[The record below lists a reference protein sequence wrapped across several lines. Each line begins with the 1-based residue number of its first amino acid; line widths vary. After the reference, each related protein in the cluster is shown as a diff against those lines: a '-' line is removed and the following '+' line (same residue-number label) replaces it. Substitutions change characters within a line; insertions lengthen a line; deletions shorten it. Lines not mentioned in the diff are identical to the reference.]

1 MPLILIFI
9 LVPSLELYLLIKL
22 GGIIG
27 AGWTILLVLVTA
39 VLGGLLLQQQG
50 LSTWARAQRSLN
62 HGEIPATEMF
72 EGVIL
77 LVGGVLLLTPG
88 LLTDAVGVLCLLPPS
103 RRLMVAMVLRR
114 VTVRQARQQSAG
126 RVLDGEYRRE
136 E

>member
-22 GGIIG
+22 GGVIG
-27 AGWTILLVLVTA
+27 AGWTLLLVLVTA
-39 VLGGLLLQQQG
+39 ILGGLLLQQQG
-50 LSTWARAQRSLN
+50 LSTWARAQKSLS

-88 LLTDAVGVLCLLPPS
+88 LLTDAVGLLCLLPFS
-103 RRLMVAMVLRR
+103 RKLMVAMVLRR
-114 VTVRQARQQSAG
+114 VTIRQTRQQNAG